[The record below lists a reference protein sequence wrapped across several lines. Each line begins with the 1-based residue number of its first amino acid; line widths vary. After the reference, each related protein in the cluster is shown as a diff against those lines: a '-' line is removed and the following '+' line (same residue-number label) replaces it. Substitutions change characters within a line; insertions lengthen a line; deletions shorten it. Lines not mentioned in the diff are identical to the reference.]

1 MPRLSRPVRTTSG
14 PWVGADVRSLGMTQ
28 RAISRTP
35 GIDKM
40 LEGSRTDEEIAH
52 ALLNS
57 RSSKF
62 SERLIGYVLA
72 ACGLLSVLTTVGIV
86 LVLIEEALQFFRDV
100 SLFDFLLGTEWTAL
114 FADGSFGVLP
124 LVSATVVIALLS
136 MIVAIPV
143 GLLVAIYLSEY
154 ASPRVR
160 AVFKPIMELLAG
172 VPTIVFGYFALT
184 FITPNVLQRIFPTTE
199 VFNIL
204 AASVAV
210 GIMVV
215 PLVASLSED
224 ALSAVPRALREGAFG
239 MGATRMEVSTQVVVP
254 AALSGIVASIVLA
267 ISRAFG
273 ETMIVAIAAGSKAQ
287 LVDNPLE
294 SGQTMTGFMVQAF
307 SGDVA
312 TGSTVYKSLFAVGLL
327 LFLITLALNLVS
339 NRFVA
344 KFREAYD

>member
-1 MPRLSRPVRTTSG
+1 
-14 PWVGADVRSLGMTQ
+14 MTQ
-28 RAISRTP
+28 RAISGTP
-35 GIDKM
+35 KLDRPIM
-40 LEGSRTDEEIAH
+40 LTRSSAEISNQ
-52 ALLNS
+52 LLNT
-57 RSSKF
+57 RSEKF
-62 SERLIGYVLA
+62 SERVIGWALF

-86 LVLIEEALQFFRDV
+86 LVLIEEALQFFADV
-100 SLFDFLLGTEWTAL
+100 SMVDFLFGTKWTAL

-124 LVSATVVIALLS
+124 LLSATVSVAVLS

-143 GLLVAIYLSEY
+143 GLLAAIYLSEY
-154 ASPRVR
+154 ASPRMR
-160 AVFKPIMELLAG
+160 AILKPVMELLAG
-172 VPTIVFGYFALT
+172 IPTIVFGYFALT
-184 FITPNVLQRIFPTTE
+184 FLTPEIMQRIFPGTE

-210 GIMVV
+210 GIMVI

-224 ALSAVPRALREGAFG
+224 ALSAVPRSLREGAYG
-239 MGATRMEVSTQVVVP
+239 MGATKMEVATQIVVP

-287 LVDNPLE
+287 IVNNPLE

-307 SGDVA
+307 SGDVE
-312 TGSTVYKSLFAVGLL
+312 TGSTVFKSLFAVGLL
-327 LFLITLALNLVS
+327 LFVITAILNVFS
-339 NRFVA
+339 STIVA

>member
-1 MPRLSRPVRTTSG
+1 
-14 PWVGADVRSLGMTQ
+14 MTQ
-28 RAISRTP
+28 RAISGTP
-35 GIDKM
+35 G
-40 LEGSRTDEEIAH
+40 LNRPGVLTRSTEEIAYQ
-52 ALLNS
+52 LKNT
-57 RSSKF
+57 RSEKT
-62 SERLIGYVLA
+62 SERIIGYLLA
-72 ACGLLSVLTTVGIV
+72 ACGALSVLTTVGIV
-86 LVLIEEALQFFRDV
+86 LVLIEEALQFFADV
-100 SLFDFLLGTEWTAL
+100 SLVDFLFGTQWTAL
-114 FADGSFGVLP
+114 FANGSFGVLP
-124 LVSATVVIALLS
+124 LVSATVSVAVLS
-136 MIVAIPV
+136 MLVAIPV

-154 ASPRVR
+154 ASARSR
-160 AVFKPIMELLAG
+160 AVLKPVMELLAG

-184 FITPNVLQRIFPTTE
+184 FLTPEIIQRIFSGTE

-210 GIMVV
+210 GIMVI

-224 ALSAVPRALREGAFG
+224 ALSAVPRALREGAYG
-239 MGATRMEVSTQVVVP
+239 MGATKMEVATQVVFP

-287 LVDNPLE
+287 MMDNPLE
-294 SGQTMTGFMVQAF
+294 SAQTMTGFMVQAF

-327 LFLITLALNLVS
+327 LFLITALLNILS
-339 NRFVA
+339 STIVA

>member
-1 MPRLSRPVRTTSG
+1 
-14 PWVGADVRSLGMTQ
+14 MTQ
-28 RAISRTP
+28 RAISRSP
-35 GIDKM
+35 VVDRPLI
-40 LEGSRTDEEIAH
+40 RTRSDEDIAR
-52 ALLNS
+52 ALTS
-57 RSSKF
+57 TKSGKF
-62 SERLIGYVLA
+62 SERLIGYALA

-100 SLFDFLLGTEWTAL
+100 SLFDFLFGTQWTAL
-114 FADGSFGVLP
+114 FHDGSFGVLP
-124 LVSATVVIALLS
+124 LVSATVLIAALS
-136 MIVAIPV
+136 MVVAIPV

-160 AVFKPIMELLAG
+160 AVLKPVMELLAG

-184 FITPNVLQRIFPTTE
+184 FITPNLLQRVFPGTQ

-204 AASVAV
+204 AASIAV

-215 PLVASLSED
+215 PMVASLSED
-224 ALSAVPRALREGAFG
+224 ALSAVPRALREGAYG

-287 LVDNPLE
+287 LVDDPRE
-294 SGQTMTGFMVQAF
+294 PGQTMTGFMVQAF
-307 SGDVA
+307 SGDVE

-327 LFLITLALNLVS
+327 LFLITLVLNLVS

>member
-1 MPRLSRPVRTTSG
+1 
-14 PWVGADVRSLGMTQ
+14 MTQ
-28 RAISRTP
+28 SVVSRNPGVNRPLLNRARS
-35 GIDKM
+35 
-40 LEGSRTDEEIAH
+40 DEEIANQ
-52 ALLNS
+52 LLNTKS
-57 RSSKF
+57 AKF
-62 SERLIGYVLA
+62 SERLIGYLLV
-72 ACGLLSVLTTVGIV
+72 ACGLISVLTTVGIV
-86 LVLIEEALQFFRDV
+86 LVLIEEALQFFGDV
-100 SLFDFLLGTEWTAL
+100 SLADFLFGTEWTAL

-124 LVSATVVIALLS
+124 LVTATVMIAALS
-136 MIVAIPV
+136 MVVAIPV

-154 ASPRVR
+154 ASPKVR
-160 AVFKPIMELLAG
+160 SVLKPVMELLAG

-184 FITPNVLQRIFPTTE
+184 FITPSVLKPIFSETQ

-204 AASVAV
+204 AASIAV
-210 GIMVV
+210 GIMVI

-287 LVDNPLE
+287 IADNPLE
-294 SGQTMTGFMVQAF
+294 PGQTMTGFMVQAF
-307 SGDVA
+307 SGDVE

-327 LFLITLALNLVS
+327 LFLITLVLNLIS
-339 NRFVA
+339 NRIVA